1 MKKGL
6 VLLTLFFYALTSWAN
21 EDAVKL
27 SLDSCRRMAVQN
39 NKEIKMS
46 DAKKQ
51 KAYYERKAA
60 FTKYFPRVTATGVYM
75 FTSKQIELLSD
86 EQKQELNTLGSGM
99 TQDLMPVMQQ
109 MMAASASN
117 PLLAGM
123 MSQMMQ
129 QVAPMLPAAAKG
141 LDAKGSAI
149 AEATELD
156 TRNIGVINVMLTQP
170 IYMGGKIRA
179 YNNITRSVEELT
191 NIQASGKETDVVV
204 EADEAYWRVV
214 GLVAKKRLAENY
226 LATVDS
232 ISKDVD
238 KLIEAGFAT
247 KADGLS
253 VKVKVNEAKVSVVQ
267 VNNGI
272 ALAKMLLCQ
281 ICGLDMN
288 TKVELEDEDFDP
300 LNFLEPASAVGD
312 VNTAIENR
320 NELKSLDLL
329 KKINDE
335 KVKVVRSEFLP
346 SAALIGGYTTT
357 YPSCFDGFQKEF
369 GGMWNVG
376 VMVKVPVITCG
387 ERIYKVKAARE
398 EAKLAEYQFDEAK
411 EKIELQVSQTEQKLA
426 EAKERLATAREGQD
440 EAAENLR
447 YAQVG
452 MKEGMIPVSNVLQAE
467 TAFLK
472 ARTNLVEAEID
483 VLLAQ
488 VYLKKAYGIK

>member
-1 MKKGL
+1 MKKFF
-6 VLLTLFFYALTSWAN
+6 VLLALVISSLGASAN
-21 EDAVKL
+21 NETIRL
-27 SLDSCRRMAVQN
+27 SLDSLRTLAVQN

-60 FTKYFPRVTATGVYM
+60 FTKYFPRVSATGVYM
-75 FTSKQIELLSD
+75 FTSKQIELLSE
-86 EQKQELNTLGSGM
+86 EQKAELNSMGSATMQEIAPTL
-99 TQDLMPVMQQ
+99 QQ
-109 MMAASASN
+109 MAAQN
-117 PLLAGM
+117 PLMAPLLQQLTPMMPAIAG
-123 MSQMMQ
+123 
-129 QVAPMLPAAAKG
+129 G
-141 LDAKGSAI
+141 LDAKGAKV
-149 AEATELD
+149 ADATTLD
-156 TRNIGVINVMLTQP
+156 TRNIGVVSVMLTQP

-179 YNNITRSVEELT
+179 YNNITKSVEELT
-191 NIQASGKETDVVV
+191 NIQASGKEDDVIV
-204 EADEAYWRVV
+204 EADEAYWRVI

-226 LATVDS
+226 YATVDS
-232 ISKDVD
+232 LSKDVD

-253 VKVKVNEAKVSVVQ
+253 VKVKLNEAKVSVVQ

-288 TKVELEDEDFDP
+288 SKIELEDENFDP
-300 LNFLEPASAVGD
+300 LNFIEPSAPIGG
-312 VNTAIENR
+312 VNTAMENR

-329 KKINDE
+329 KKINEE

-346 SAALIGGYTTT
+346 TAALIGGYTTT
-357 YPSCFDGFQKEF
+357 YPSCFDGFQKSF
-369 GGMWNVG
+369 AGMWNVG
-376 VMVKVPVITCG
+376 VMLKVPVITCG

-398 EAKLAEYQFDEAK
+398 EAKLVEYQFDEAR
-411 EKIELQVSQTEQKLA
+411 EKIELQVSQNEQKLI
-426 EAKERLATAREGQD
+426 EAKERLAAARESQD

-447 YAQVG
+447 YAQIG

-483 VLLAQ
+483 VLLAN

>member
-6 VLLTLFFYALTSWAN
+6 VLLTLLLSSLSGWAS
-21 EDAVKL
+21 DDVIKL
-27 SLDSCRRMAVQN
+27 SLDSCRSMAVQN
-39 NKEIKMS
+39 NKEIKMQ

-51 KAYYERKAA
+51 KAYYDRKAA
-60 FTKYFPRVTATGVYM
+60 FTKYFPRVSATGVYM
-75 FTSKQIELLSD
+75 FTSKQIELLSE
-86 EQKQELNTLGSGM
+86 EQKQELSSLGTGM
-99 TQDLMPVMQQ
+99 TQDMTPVLAQMAQQ
-109 MMAASASN
+109 N
-117 PLLAGM
+117 PLMAPM
-123 MSQMMQ
+123 IMQM
-129 QVAPMLPAAAKG
+129 APMLPQAAAG
-141 LDAKGSAI
+141 LDAKGASI

-156 TRNIGVINVMLTQP
+156 TRNIGVVSVMLTQP
-170 IYMGGKIRA
+170 IYMGGKIKA
-179 YNNITRSVEELT
+179 YNNITKSVEELT
-191 NIQASGKETDVVV
+191 NIQASSKETDVIV

-214 GLVAKKRLAENY
+214 GLVAKKHLAENY

-253 VKVKVNEAKVSVVQ
+253 VKVKLNEAKVSVVQ

-288 TKVELEDEDFDP
+288 SKIELEDENFDP
-300 LNFLEPASAVGD
+300 LTFLEPVSAIGN
-312 VNTAIENR
+312 VNTAVENR
-320 NELKSLDLL
+320 SELKSLELL

-346 SAALIGGYTTT
+346 TAALIGGYTTT

-398 EAKLAEYQFDEAK
+398 EVKLTEYQFDEAK
-411 EKIELQVSQTEQKLA
+411 EKIELQVNQTEQKLV
-426 EAKERLATAREGQD
+426 EAKERLATARESQD

-488 VYLKKAYGIK
+488 VYLKKAYGLK